1 MAAVAQPLAAQ
12 TRREHQEYVAALLD
26 RLEELRRRI
35 RVRQAH
41 GVRSAGLR
49 DLKADLR
56 AAREE
61 LAAAVGGPAAIQA

>member
-35 RVRQAH
+35 RVRQAT
-41 GVRSAGLR
+41 VSDR
-49 DLKADLR
+49 
-56 AAREE
+56 
-61 LAAAVGGPAAIQA
+61 PAFAT